1 MNHDPS
7 PAPTTSRFRL
17 VVMGCLVAALMVLLL
32 LVLAEIVLRLAGFG
46 QVEIYEPDP
55 LLYWRLQPNQ
65 QCFTKVNHEPVRIN
79 SHGTRGPEFA
89 VPKPAGTFRVL
100 MLGDSRTFGWGLPE
114 EATYARLVEQGLRE
128 KAPAGRPVEVIN
140 AGVNAW
146 SYSQMLVFLRERAL
160 AWEPDAVVL
169 AGANLWTQF
178 TENASPEFVRQFMS
192 RVRLKNLLRRSA
204 LYHFVIE
211 VQLEAYYQRYRT
223 RFIPVDPKSDTFF
236 RDQQKADPDA
246 VFRNAIE
253 GICSLARAR
262 NVHAVLLYLPTQTE
276 LMEGKPANQLP
287 GIFREAAQKT
297 GATLVDMTADL
308 QPVAATAYLEAD
320 PVHFNAEGNAVIAR
334 ALLPVLSP
342 LLP

>member
-1 MNHDPS
+1 
-7 PAPTTSRFRL
+7 
-17 VVMGCLVAALMVLLL
+17 
-32 LVLAEIVLRLAGFG
+32 
-46 QVEIYEPDP
+46 
-55 LLYWRLQPNQ
+55 
-65 QCFTKVNHEPVRIN
+65 
-79 SHGTRGPEFA
+79 
-89 VPKPAGTFRVL
+89 

-128 KAPAGRPVEVIN
+128 KVPAGRPVEVIN

-223 RFIPVDPKSDTFF
+223 RFIPVDPQSDTLF

-246 VFRNAIE
+246 VFRDAIE
-253 GICSLARAR
+253 GIGALARSR
-262 NVHAVLLYLPTQTE
+262 NIRAVLLYLPTQTE
-276 LMEGKPANQLP
+276 LLEGRPANNLP
-287 GIFREAAQKT
+287 GIFREAAEKT
-297 GATLVDMTADL
+297 GATLVDLTADL

-334 ALLPVLSP
+334 ALLPALSP